1 MNVSLGLEWEQFV
14 NKEVESGRYDNA
26 SEVLREA
33 LRLLEEREKALQ
45 RITFNS
51 QEELEEL
58 LAEGVRE
65 LDANKGIPGDVAFQ
79 ILRDRAAVRRGVL
92 ETAEGVV

>member
-1 MNVSLGLEWEQFV
+1 MNVSLRLEWEQFV
-14 NKEVESGRYDNA
+14 NKKVESGRYDSA

-51 QEELEEL
+51 QEELEDL

-65 LDANKGIPGDVAFQ
+65 LDANKGIPGDVALKT
-79 ILRDRAAVRRGVL
+79 LRDRAAARQ
-92 ETAEGVV
+92 